1 MWLLADENIPRPSIR
16 LLRAA
21 GHAIEAVAEFGPGL
35 PDADVLAHAAENE
48 QVLVTFDRD
57 FGELIY
63 RTAAPGPIGILH
75 LRFVPT
81 DPEEVGR
88 VLHDLLTTSTIE
100 LAGRYTVVERERIRQ
115 RPLQR
120 VL

>member
-1 MWLLADENIPRPSIR
+1 
-16 LLRAA
+16 
-21 GHAIEAVAEFGPGL
+21 VAEFGPGL
-35 PDADVLAHAAENE
+35 PDTEVLAHAAERE

-63 RTAAPGPIGILH
+63 RAQAAGPIGILY

-88 VLHDLLTTSTIE
+88 VLHELLTASGIE
-100 LAGRYTVVERERIRQ
+100 LTGRYTVVEHERIRQ
-115 RPLQR
+115 RPLLR